1 MVPAN
6 RRAAGM
12 KNSSAALI
20 FSAFLAAILAIV
32 TVATD
37 AGAQSFSRD
46 TGKRRDVAGQFDFYV
61 LSLSW
66 SPTFCGAKGSDS
78 RNDQQCGVT
87 KPYRFIVHGLWPQ
100 YEKGFPDFCRSSE
113 PDRVSNNIGRPMFDI
128 MPSMGLIGHEWRKH
142 GVCSGL
148 PQKTYFDTIRAAYQ
162 KVQIPADLAAGTRDL
177 TLSPDAIE
185 QKFIASN
192 PGMTSAGIAT
202 ACQGPKLEEI
212 RICMTKDLA
221 FRDCPEV
228 DRSGCKLG
236 QIDVP
241 PAK

>member
-1 MVPAN
+1 MRN
-6 RRAAGM
+6 TF
-12 KNSSAALI
+12 AALI
-20 FSAFLAAILAIV
+20 FSAVFAAIF
-32 TVATD
+32 ATALWPAD
-37 AGAQSFSRD
+37 AGAQSFFGRD
-46 TGKRRDVAGQFDFYV
+46 TTKRRDVAGQFDFYV

-66 SPTFCGAKGSDS
+66 SPTFCGARGNDS

-113 PDRVSNNIGRPMFDI
+113 PDRVSNGVGRPMFDI

-148 PQKTYFDTIRAAYQ
+148 PQKDYFDTIRAAYQ

-185 QKFIASN
+185 QAFVAAN
-192 PGMTSAGIAT
+192 PGMTPAGIAT
-202 ACQGPKLEEI
+202 ACEGPKLEEV

-228 DRSGCKLG
+228 DRSGCKLR

-241 PAK
+241 PAR